1 MTAQLPTPGTPEWH
15 ALEAEEYLVAADRF
29 VAAALAGDVLASANM
44 TARLL
49 AAEAHAQ
56 LGALKLGLQ
65 QDRLLGELA
74 DNARELRRH
83 ADDAEWRRGTR

>member
-1 MTAQLPTPGTPEWH
+1 MTAPELPTPGTPEWH
-15 ALEAEEYLVAADRF
+15 ALEADEHLAAADRF
-29 VAAALAGDVLASANM
+29 AAAALAGDVLASSNM

-65 QDRLLGELA
+65 QGQLLDALHRDLSELA
-74 DNARELRRH
+74 DRAR
-83 ADDAEWRRGTR
+83 AEPYNR